1 MPRFPSRAAQGDG
14 TLTTHDLT
22 TPIDKKGSV
31 LAQRAKVLGMVL
43 AGGAG
48 TRLLPL
54 TRVRAKPAVPFGGQY
69 RLIDFV
75 LSNLVNSGLRKIVVV
90 TQYLSHSL
98 DRHLAQTWRL
108 SPLLGNYVVTVP
120 AQMRTGPHW
129 FAGSADAIY
138 QNLNILG
145 DERPDYV
152 VVFGADHIYRM
163 DVAQMLDQH
172 IESGADVTVA
182 GIPVPIEQASAFGVI
197 DAKDDG
203 RIRSFVEKPPEPP
216 AMPGD
221 PTQAFASMGNYIF
234 SAEAL
239 LDAVRADAEDKESKH
254 DIGGN
259 LIPRFVAGGNAWV
272 YDFGTNRL
280 PGTNDGGYWRD
291 VGSLDAY
298 YQASMDLVAVSPI
311 FDLYN
316 REWPILTWRL
326 PDPPAKFVHDTPG
339 RRGQAINSLVA
350 SGAIVSGGSVHTS
363 ILSPQVRVNSFAT
376 VEGSVLFDNVDVGR
390 GAIIQRAVI
399 DKNVRIPP
407 EAEIGV
413 DLERDR
419 KRFTVS
425 DDGVVVV
432 AKDTVIGAP

>member
-1 MPRFPSRAAQGDG
+1 
-14 TLTTHDLT
+14 
-22 TPIDKKGSV
+22 
-31 LAQRAKVLGMVL
+31 MVL

-54 TRVRAKPAVPFGGQY
+54 TRERAKPAVPFGGQY

-75 LSNLVNSGLRKIVVV
+75 LSNLVNSGLRKIVVL

-98 DRHLAQTWRL
+98 DRHLARTWRL

-120 AQMRTGPHW
+120 AQMRTGPRW

-138 QNLNILG
+138 QNLNIIG

-203 RIRSFVEKPPEPP
+203 RIRSFVEKPAEPP
-216 AMPGD
+216 AMPSD

-239 LDAVRADAEDKESKH
+239 RDAVRADADDEDSKH

-259 LIPRFVAGGNAWV
+259 LIPRFVADGNAWV
-272 YDFGTNRL
+272 YDFGTNEL
-280 PGTNDGGYWRD
+280 PGRDGEPYWRD

-298 YQASMDLVAVSPI
+298 YQASMDLVAVSPA

-316 REWPILTWRL
+316 EDWPILTWRM
-326 PDPPAKFVHDTPG
+326 PDPPAKFVHDSPK
-339 RRGQAINSLVA
+339 RRGEAINSLVA

-363 ILSPQVRVNSFAT
+363 ILSPQVRVNSFAR

-390 GAIIQRAVI
+390 GAIVRHAVI
-399 DKNVRIPP
+399 DKNVRIPAN
-407 EAEIGV
+407 AEIGV
-413 DLERDR
+413 DLARDR
-419 KRFTVS
+419 ERFTVS
-425 DDGVVVV
+425 DDGIVVV
-432 AKDTVIGAP
+432 AKDQEIEAP